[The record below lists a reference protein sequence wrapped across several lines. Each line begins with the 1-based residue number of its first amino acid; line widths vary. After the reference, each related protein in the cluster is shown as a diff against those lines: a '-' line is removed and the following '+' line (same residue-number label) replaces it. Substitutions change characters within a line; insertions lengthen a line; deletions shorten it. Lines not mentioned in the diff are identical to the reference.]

1 MEFGAKRE
9 LAKSV
14 EFSGH
19 LSSVH
24 LQGLSMAGCLCLHL
38 FLPEGCFY
46 SGLEEIC
53 PDGVLNLALVFYI
66 ASCSSDGCG
75 AVLNPVF

>member
-1 MEFGAKRE
+1 MEFGAKRK

-14 EFSGH
+14 ESSGH
-19 LSSVH
+19 LSSVR
-24 LQGLSMAGCLCLHL
+24 LQGLSTSRSLRLHL

-53 PDGVLNLALVFYI
+53 SDGELNLALVFYI
-66 ASCSSDGCG
+66 ASCSSDGCS